1 MTRITTTRESHE
13 IDFHIFGNELPLVE
27 IELDP
32 GEAVI
37 AEAGVMM
44 YMEEDI
50 AFEAKLGDGAS
61 ASNRLQRLTSAI
73 KRVIVRESLF
83 LTHFTNVAHTGKRKV
98 ALAAPYPGTIMPID
112 LARAGGRIVA
122 QKEAFLCA
130 AAGTRINVA
139 LNRKISSGL
148 FGGEGFVMQSISGD
162 GMVFLHAGGTLMEK
176 QLNGETLKADTG
188 SVVGFQPDVQYST
201 ARAGNLRS
209 MAFGGEGAFVTTLSG
224 HGSVWLQSMPFH
236 RIADRM
242 MADYLA
248 DRDDWQKKHAEIM
261 GRLDKVDEKAEESIS
276 LIKSL
281 DKADPNSDTQEIN
294 EAVLVDKL
302 KTEVAEE
309 LRTELSMQFKADLT
323 EKLRKEISAQ
333 LRKELL

>member
-13 IDFHIFGNELPLVE
+13 IDFHIFGDELPLVE

-50 AFEAKLGDGAS
+50 SFEAKLGDGAPT
-61 ASNRLQRLTSAI
+61 ASRFQKLTSVV
-73 KRVIVRESLF
+73 KRALARESLF
-83 LTHFTNVAHTGKRKV
+83 LTHFTNMAHTGKRKV

-112 LARAGGRIVA
+112 LARAGGRIIA

-130 AAGTRINVA
+130 AAGTQINVA
-139 LNRKISSGL
+139 LNKKIGSGL
-148 FGGEGFVMQSISGD
+148 FGGEGFVMQNISGD
-162 GMVFLHAGGTLMEK
+162 GLVFLHAGGTLMEK
-176 QLNGETLKADTG
+176 QLNGDILKVDTG
-188 SVVGFQPDVQYST
+188 SVVGFQPDIQYSI

-209 MAFGGEGAFVTTLSG
+209 MAFGGEGVFLTTLSG
-224 HGSVWLQSMPFH
+224 HGSVWLQSMPLH
-236 RIADRM
+236 RITDRM
-242 MADYLA
+242 ITDHLEK
-248 DRDDWQKKHAEIM
+248 RDDWQKKYEEITRRLNEVDKKAEKSVSLIQS
-261 GRLDKVDEKAEESIS
+261 LEKA
-276 LIKSL
+276 
-281 DKADPNSDTQEIN
+281 DTGASAQEIN
-294 EAVLVDKL
+294 EAVLVEKL

-309 LRTELSMQFKADLT
+309 LRLELSLQFKADLT
-323 EKLRKEISAQ
+323 EKLRKEITAQ